1 MTVSNISCIGDLFE
15 KGFDEMLFRYIFR
28 IEHTKIS
35 NCFMRQRYKLVD
47 DYCKDFRNIRKIS
60 GMYFLCTKLELP
72 DIYTNKLKANNLKLK
87 VQEYHAQLFDFNQ
100 RKLLY
105 KHYGFSIKKNK
116 SFYENFIKPII
127 AFYFKQDKSYFLRNK
142 TQFFLDEFIDK
153 QLQNCEENE
162 RKRKRRILKNNEFSD
177 EEVRYLVIEDI
188 FKSLF
193 LIDANLVKQLKT
205 TKNVVNYVC
214 KKVLGETFDED
225 KQVEM
230 LLKPKVSR
238 TNTDVDTSNRA
249 IYGYYKCYVK
259 ILDMIKEEIGVNYF
273 INLDYDDRKLY
284 LNNLEI
290 DEIYLEEYLTSIKID
305 EFSKPSK
312 VIAYNILEDQYP
324 ELNRD
329 DIRQRCSRAERNF
342 VPQKRILNK
351 LEKLDLKLLEANN
364 KIYYNKQELDATE
377 KYLKKL
383 FSV

>member
-1 MTVSNISCIGDLFE
+1 MVVSNISCIGDLFE
-15 KGFDEMLFRYIFR
+15 NGFDEKLFLFIFR
-28 IEHTKIS
+28 IDSAKIL
-35 NCFMRQRYKLVD
+35 NYFMEQRYKLID

-72 DIYTNKLKANNLKLK
+72 EIYTNKLESNGMKLNF
-87 VQEYHAQLFDFNQ
+87 QEYHAQLFDFNQ
-100 RKLLY
+100 RELLY
-105 KHYGFSIKKNK
+105 KYYSFSIKKNK
-116 SFYENFIKPII
+116 LFYEKFIKPII
-127 AFYFKQDKSYFLRNK
+127 EFYFKQDKSYFLQNK
-142 TQFFLDEFIDK
+142 TKLFLDEFIDK
-153 QLQNCEENE
+153 QLQNYEENE
-162 RKRKRRILKNNEFSD
+162 LKRKKRFLKNKEFSD
-177 EEVRYLVIEDI
+177 AEVRYLVLDDI
-188 FKSLF
+188 FESLF
-193 LIDANLVKQLKT
+193 LIDKKLVKQLKT
-205 TKNVVNYVC
+205 TNNVVNYVC

-273 INLDYDDRKLY
+273 TNLDYDDRKLY

-312 VIAYNILEDQYP
+312 VIAYNILEYKYP

-351 LEKLDLKLLEANN
+351 LETLDLKLLEANN
-364 KIYYNKQELDATE
+364 KIYYNKQELELTE
-377 KYLKKL
+377 KYLKKQ
-383 FSV
+383 FSA